1 MKPANKKQNS
11 LSKNHKIFY
20 SLFSF
25 FMEYTHQSS
34 WIIPFIPLTVPML
47 IGVGLLIFPTTTK
60 NLRRM
65 WAFPSI
71 FFLSIVM
78 ILSVDLSIHQINNSF
93 IYQYVWSWT
102 INNDLSL
109 EFGYL
114 IDPLTSIMLILIT
127 TVGIL
132 VLIYSDNYMSH
143 DQGYLR
149 FFAYMS
155 FFNTSMLG
163 LVTSSNLIQIYI
175 FWELVGM
182 CSYLL
187 IGFWFTRPIA
197 ANACQKAFVTNR
209 VGDFGLLLGILGF
222 YWITG
227 SLEFGDLFQI
237 FNNLIYNNEVNIFF
251 VTLCALL
258 LFCGSVAKSAQFP
271 LHVWLPDAM
280 EGPTPIS
287 ALIHAAT
294 MVAAGIFL
302 VARLLPLFIVIPSI
316 MNVIAFIGIITVVL
330 GATLALAQQDI
341 KRNLAYSTMSQLG
354 YMMLALGMGSYRAA
368 LFHLITHAYSKAL
381 LFLGSGSI
389 IHSMEAIVGYSPDK
403 SQNMVLMGGLT
414 KHTPI
419 TKTTFLIGTLSL
431 CGIPPFA
438 CFWSK
443 DEILNDS
450 WLYSPIFAIIACFT
464 AGLTAFYMFR
474 IYLLV
479 FEGYLNVHFEN
490 FNGKKNSSF
499 YSISLWG
506 KEGKFF
512 LKKKMNLLA
521 LLTMNN
527 NKRTSVFRKKIYPHR
542 INRNMKSITRRFIDM
557 TYFGTQKTAS
567 CFYPHESDNTML
579 FSMLLLVLFTLF
591 VGAIGINFN
600 QEGIDLDILSKLL
613 IPSIDPLHQN
623 SNNSTDWYEFLAN
636 ATFSVSFVFF
646 GIFIA
651 SFFYK
656 PVYSSLQNLNL
667 LNLFEKNVPKK
678 IVAKIGN
685 VIYDW
690 SYNRGYIDA
699 FYGVS
704 LIVSVRKLAKL
715 NSFFDRQVIDGIP
728 NGVGI
733 TSFFLGEAIKY
744 VGGGRISS
752 YILFFLFIF
761 LVICYCFFLF
771 S

>member
-1 MKPANKKQNS
+1 
-11 LSKNHKIFY
+11 
-20 SLFSF
+20 
-25 FMEYTHQSS
+25 MEQTYQYA
-34 WIIPFIPLTVPML
+34 WIIPFVPLSVPML
-47 IGVGLLIFPTTTK
+47 IGVGLLLFPTATK

-71 FFLSIVM
+71 LLLSIVM
-78 ILSVDLSIHQINNSF
+78 IFSINLSIQQINSSC

-102 INNDLSL
+102 INNDFSL

-114 IDPLTSIMLILIT
+114 IDPLTSIMSMLIT
-127 TVGIL
+127 TVGIMI
-132 VLIYSDNYMSH
+132 LIYSDNYMAH

-155 FFNTSMLG
+155 FFSTSMLG

-187 IGFWFTRPIA
+187 IGFWFTRPLA
-197 ANACQKAFVTNR
+197 ANACQKAFITNR

-227 SLEFGDLFQI
+227 SFEFRDLFEI
-237 FNNLIYNNEVNIFF
+237 LNNLIYNNEVNSSF
-251 VTLCALL
+251 VTLCAAL
-258 LFCGSVAKSAQFP
+258 LFTGAVAKSAQFP

-302 VARLLPLFIVIPSI
+302 VARLLPLFIVIPYI
-316 MNVIAFIGIITVVL
+316 MNLISFIGIITVLL
-330 GATLALAQQDI
+330 GATLALAQKDI
-341 KRNLAYSTMSQLG
+341 KRGLAYSTMSQLG
-354 YMMLALGMGSYRAA
+354 YMMLALGMGSYRSA

-389 IHSMEAIVGYSPDK
+389 IHSMETIVGYSPDK

-414 KHTPI
+414 KHVPI
-419 TKTTFLIGTLSL
+419 TQISFLLGILSL
-431 CGIPPFA
+431 CGIPPLA

-450 WLYSPIFAIIACFT
+450 WLYSPIFAIIAWTT

-474 IYLLV
+474 IYLLT
-479 FEGYLNVHFEN
+479 FEGHLNVNFQNYSGKEN
-490 FNGKKNSSF
+490 TPF

-506 KEGKFF
+506 KGGSKRINKNFR
-512 LKKKMNLLA
+512 LVKMNNSKSSSFFSKK
-521 LLTMNN
+521 TYRSDKNVRN
-527 NKRTSVFRKKIYPHR
+527 RVGPFITIVHFENKKDYSYP
-542 INRNMKSITRRFIDM
+542 
-557 TYFGTQKTAS
+557 Y
-567 CFYPHESDNTML
+567 ESDNTML
-579 FSMLLLVLFTLF
+579 FPLLVLGIFTLF
-591 VGAIGINFN
+591 VGSLGIPFN
-600 QEGIDLDILSKLL
+600 QELDILTKWLT
-613 IPSIDPLHQN
+613 PSINLLHQKLN
-623 SNNSTDWYEFLAN
+623 DSIDWYEFLKDAI
-636 ATFSVSFVFF
+636 FSVSIAYF

-651 SFFYK
+651 SFLYK
-656 PVYSSLQNLNL
+656 PIYSSFQNFDLI
-667 LNLFEKNVPKK
+667 NLFVKTGPKRSLWDK
-678 IVAKIGN
+678 ILNGLYN
-685 VIYDW
+685 W
-690 SYNRGYIDA
+690 SYNRAYIDA
-699 FYGVS
+699 FYTTS
-704 LIVSVRKLAKL
+704 LTGAVRGLAQFTH
-715 NSFFDRQVIDGIP
+715 FFDRRVIDGIT

-733 TSFFLGEAIKY
+733 MSFFVGEGIKY

-752 YILFFLFIF
+752 YLFFYLSCVSIF
-761 LVICYCFFLF
+761 LLGLYFPVF
-771 S
+771 

>member
-1 MKPANKKQNS
+1 
-11 LSKNHKIFY
+11 
-20 SLFSF
+20 
-25 FMEYTHQSS
+25 MEDTYQYA
-34 WIIPFIPLTVPML
+34 WIIPFIPLPVPML
-47 IGVGLLIFPTTTK
+47 IGVGLLLFPTATK
-60 NLRRM
+60 ILRRM
-65 WAFPSI
+65 WAFPSVLL
-71 FFLSIVM
+71 LSIVM
-78 ILSVDLSIHQINNSF
+78 IFSVHLSIQQINSSS

-102 INNDLSL
+102 INNEFSL
-109 EFGYL
+109 EFGHL
-114 IDPLTSIMLILIT
+114 IDPLTSIMSILIT
-127 TVGIL
+127 TVGIM

-149 FFAYMS
+149 FFSYMS
-155 FFNTSMLG
+155 FSNTSMLG

-209 VGDFGLLLGILGF
+209 VGDFGLLLGILGL

-227 SLEFGDLFQI
+227 SFEFRDFFEI
-237 FNNLIYNNEVNIFF
+237 FNNLVYNNEVNFLF
-251 VTLCALL
+251 VTLCAFL
-258 LFCGSVAKSAQFP
+258 LFAGAVAKSAQFP

-302 VARLLPLFIVIPSI
+302 VARLLPLFIVIPYI
-316 MNVIAFIGIITVVL
+316 MNLISLISIITVLL
-330 GATLALAQQDI
+330 GATLALAQKDI
-341 KRNLAYSTMSQLG
+341 KRSLAYSTMSQLG
-354 YMMLALGMGSYRAA
+354 YTMLALGMGSYRAA

-414 KHTPI
+414 KHVPI
-419 TKTTFLIGTLSL
+419 TKTAFLLGTLSL
-431 CGIPPFA
+431 CGIPPLA

-474 IYLLV
+474 IYLLT
-479 FEGYLNVHFEN
+479 FEGHLKAHFQN
-490 FNGKKNSSF
+490 YSGKKSSSF

-506 KEGKFF
+506 KEGPKTI
-512 LKKKMNLLA
+512 KKKWN

-527 NKRTSVFRKKIYPHR
+527 NERASFFSKKTYRIDGNVRK
-542 INRNMKSITRRFIDM
+542 MTRPFIS
-557 TYFGTQKTAS
+557 YFGTKNT
-567 CFYPHESDNTML
+567 FLYPHESDNTML
-579 FSMLLLVLFTLF
+579 FPLLVLVVFTLF
-591 VGAIGINFN
+591 VGAIGIPFN
-600 QEGIDLDILSKLL
+600 QEGTDLDILSKWLT
-613 IPSIDPLHQN
+613 PSINLLHQN
-623 SNNSTDWYEFLAN
+623 SNNSVDWYEFVTN
-636 ATFSVSFVFF
+636 AIFSVSIAYF

-651 SFFYK
+651 FLLYK
-656 PVYSSLQNLNL
+656 PVYSSLKNLNL
-667 LNLFEKNVPKK
+667 INSFAKMGPKRILWDK
-678 IVAKIGN
+678 ITN

-699 FYGVS
+699 FYATS
-704 LIVSVRKLAKL
+704 LTKGIRGLAEL
-715 NSFFDRQVIDGIP
+715 THFFDRRVIDGIT
-728 NGVGI
+728 NGVGV
-733 TSFFLGEAIKY
+733 TSFFVGEGIKY

-752 YILFFLFIF
+752 YLFLYLSYVSIF
-761 LVICYCFFLF
+761 LLVYYLFLNLNLF
-771 S
+771 NL

>member
-1 MKPANKKQNS
+1 
-11 LSKNHKIFY
+11 
-20 SLFSF
+20 
-25 FMEYTHQSS
+25 MEYTHQYS
-34 WIIPFIPLTVPML
+34 WIIPFIPFPIPML
-47 IGVGLLIFPTTTK
+47 IGVGLLLFPTATK

-71 FFLSIVM
+71 LLLTIVM
-78 ILSVDLSIHQINNSF
+78 IFSVDLSIHQVNNSS
-93 IYQYVWSWT
+93 IYQYGWSWT

-114 IDPLTSIMLILIT
+114 IDSLTSIMSILIT

-132 VLIYSDNYMSH
+132 VLIFSDNYMSH

-149 FFAYMS
+149 FFSYIIL
-155 FFNTSMLG
+155 FNISMLG
-163 LVTSSNLIQIYI
+163 LVTSSNLIQIYV

-209 VGDFGLLLGILGF
+209 VGDFGLLLGILGL

-227 SLEFGDLFQI
+227 SLEFRDLFQI
-237 FNNLIYNNEVNIFF
+237 INNLIYKNEVNVFF
-251 VTLCALL
+251 VTLFALL

-302 VARLLPLFIVIPSI
+302 VARLLPLFIVLPAI
-316 MNVIAFIGIITVVL
+316 MNGIAFIGIITVVL
-330 GATLALAQQDI
+330 GATLAIAQKDI
-341 KRNLAYSTMSQLG
+341 KKNLAYSTMSQLG

-389 IHSMEAIVGYSPDK
+389 IYSMETVLGYSPAK

-414 KHTPI
+414 KHVPI
-419 TKTTFLIGTLSL
+419 TKTSFLVSTLSL

-438 CFWSK
+438 SFWSK

-450 WLYSPIFAIIACFT
+450 WLYSPIFAIIACST

-479 FEGYLNVHFEN
+479 FEGYLNVHFLN

-506 KEGKFF
+506 KKEVRHKLKNKKFF
-512 LKKKMNLLA
+512 LA
-521 LLTMNN
+521 LLRMNN
-527 NKRTSVFRKKIYPHR
+527 NEMTSFFIRKTYPHR
-542 INRNMKSITRRFIDM
+542 INQNVKNITHLFFDI
-557 TYFGTQKTAS
+557 THFGTKKTD
-567 CFYPHESDNTML
+567 CLYPHESDNTMR
-579 FSMLLLVLFTLF
+579 FSMLILVLFTF
-591 VGAIGINFN
+591 FIGAIGISFSQN
-600 QEGIDLDILSKLL
+600 GIDLDILSKWL
-613 IPSIDPLHQN
+613 IPFIDLLHKN
-623 SNNSTDWYEFLAN
+623 SKNFVDWYEFLTN
-636 ATFSVSFVFF
+636 TTFSVIFTFF

-656 PVYSSLQNLNL
+656 PVYSDLQNLNL
-667 LNLFEKNVPKK
+667 LNLLEKNVPNK
-678 IVAKIGN
+678 IVAN
-685 VIYDW
+685 NFQNFIYDW
-690 SYNRGYIDA
+690 SYNRGYIDI
-699 FYGVS
+699 FYARF
-704 LIVSVRKLAKL
+704 LIASVIKLVKF
-715 NSFFDRQVIDGIP
+715 NSFFDKKRIDGIP
-728 NGVGI
+728 NGIGI
-733 TSFFLGEAIKY
+733 TSFFMGETIKY

-752 YILFFLFIF
+752 YILLYILYILIFILIWYYF
-761 LVICYCFFLF
+761 WIY
-771 S
+771 

>member
-1 MKPANKKQNS
+1 
-11 LSKNHKIFY
+11 
-20 SLFSF
+20 
-25 FMEYTHQSS
+25 MEYTHQSS
-34 WIIPFIPLTVPML
+34 WIIPFIPLPVPML
-47 IGVGLLIFPTTTK
+47 IGVGLLLFPTATK
-60 NLRRM
+60 NLRRR

-71 FFLSIVM
+71 LLLGIVM
-78 ILSVDLSIHQINNSF
+78 LFSVDLSIDQINNNKSF

-114 IDPLTSIMLILIT
+114 IDSLTSIMLILIT

-155 FFNTSMLG
+155 FFNASMLG

-209 VGDFGLLLGILGF
+209 VGDFGLLLGILGL

-227 SLEFGDLFQI
+227 SLEFRDLFQI
-237 FNNLIYNNEVNIFF
+237 FNNLIYNNDVNVFF

-302 VARLLPLFIVIPSI
+302 VARLLPLFIAIPPI
-316 MNVIAFIGIITVVL
+316 MNGIAFIGIITLVL
-330 GATLALAQQDI
+330 GATLAIAQKDI

-389 IHSMEAIVGYSPDK
+389 IHSMEAIVGYSPEK

-419 TKTTFLIGTLSL
+419 TKTSFLMGTLSL

-450 WLYSPIFAIIACFT
+450 WLYSPIFAILACST

-479 FEGYLNVHFEN
+479 FEGYLNVNFQN
-490 FNGKKNSSF
+490 FNGKKKNSF

-506 KEGKFF
+506 KEGKKKVKNQIHLLDLLTNNERKYFF
-512 LKKKMNLLA
+512 LNKKTYL
-521 LLTMNN
+521 
-527 NKRTSVFRKKIYPHR
+527 HR
-542 INRNMKSITRRFIDM
+542 INQNVKSITRLFID
-557 TYFGTQKTAS
+557 TTHFDTKKTS
-567 CFYPHESDNTML
+567 SFYPHESANTML
-579 FSMLLLVLFTLF
+579 FSMLILVLFTLF
-591 VGAIGINFN
+591 VGVIGISFS
-600 QEGIDLDILSKLL
+600 QEGIDSDILSKLL
-613 IPSIDPLHQN
+613 IPSIDLLHQN
-623 SNNSTDWYEFLAN
+623 LKNSFDWYEFLTN
-636 ATFSVSFVFF
+636 ATFSVSLAFF

-651 SFFYK
+651 SFIYK
-656 PVYSSLQNLNL
+656 PVYSALQNLNL

-678 IVAKIGN
+678 KIAEKMIN

-699 FYGVS
+699 FYGIS
-704 LIVSVRKLAKL
+704 LITSVRKLAKL
-715 NSFFDRQVIDGIP
+715 NHFFDRQVIDGIP

-733 TSFFLGEAIKY
+733 TSFFMGEAIKY

-752 YILFFLFIF
+752 YILFFLFFLLIL
-761 LVICYCFFLF
+761 LVICYLF
-771 S
+771 YSNY